1 MFQKNTF
8 LTISQAAKKTDVPSH
23 VLRFWEKKFLFLKP
37 KKAQGGRRY
46 YSSDDME
53 VIFLIKKLLYE
64 KGFTIKGAINFM
76 NLNYNND
83 NKLEKS
89 DVFNNIL
96 IKDIDKAI
104 DLIND
109 GLKLLNKNYI
119 NE

>member
-8 LTISQAAKKTDVPSH
+8 LTISQAAKKTHIPSH

-46 YSSDDME
+46 YSSDDLE

-83 NKLEKS
+83 NKLEKF
-89 DVFNNIL
+89 DAFNNIL

-119 NE
+119 NG

>member
-1 MFQKNTF
+1 MFQKNIF
-8 LTISQAAKKTDVPSH
+8 LTISQAAKKTDIPSH

-83 NKLEKS
+83 NKLEKF
-89 DVFNNIL
+89 DAFNNIL

-119 NE
+119 NG